1 MICHEPNLRSFSFA
15 LSLVYSVLEH
25 HKSNLERGSIFFVSY
40 MWWVGGWEK
49 TNRRRR
55 RRIKLAQASA
65 MKAISEDLRA

>member
-1 MICHEPNLRSFSFA
+1 
-15 LSLVYSVLEH
+15 
-25 HKSNLERGSIFFVSY
+25 
-40 MWWVGGWEK
+40 VGGWEK